1 MSKIISIIVP
11 VHNEEGSIK
20 LLYNELKQVFAPLS
34 YGYEI
39 IFINDGSDDSSQQII
54 DILVKTDAWVKGI
67 EFSRNFG
74 KEAATSAGMH
84 HATGVAVIAID
95 ADLQHPTH
103 VIPEFIDLWEKGAD
117 VVVGIRTKSEGR
129 TWLKNLSSTWYYKIM
144 NRISETPIHPGA
156 TDFRLVDRKVV
167 DEFNKLTEHDR
178 MTRGL
183 IDWLGFRRAFVEF
196 VAKERTSGRPS
207 YSYMKLIKLAVSSAT
222 AHSLMPLKFAG
233 YLGIVITVIS
243 FISGL
248 AIFTQRYIF
257 NDALG
262 WSVSGTA
269 QLGILMIFFIGI
281 ILICIGLVALYI
293 GNIHKEVHGR
303 PLYVIR
309 KKK

>member
-11 VHNEEGSIK
+11 VHNEEDSIK
-20 LLYNELKQVFAPLS
+20 LLYSELKEVFSELS

-39 IFINDGSDDSSQQII
+39 MFINDGSTDGSQHII
-54 DILVKTDAWVKGI
+54 DILAKTDAWVKSI

-84 HATGVAVIAID
+84 HATGNAVIAID
-95 ADLQHPTH
+95 ADLQHPTAL
-103 VIPEFIDLWEKGAD
+103 IPQFVEAWENGAD
-117 VVVGIRTKSEGR
+117 VVIGLRTKSEGKSFFKK
-129 TWLKNLSSTWYYKIM
+129 LGSYSYYKIM
-144 NRISETPIHPGA
+144 NAISETPIQPRA
-156 TDFRLVDRKVV
+156 TDFRLIDRKVV

-183 IDWLGFRRAFVEF
+183 IDWLGFRRVFVEF
-196 VAKERTSGRPS
+196 TAADRSVGTPS
-207 YSYMKLIKLAVSSAT
+207 YSYIKLIKLAVSSAI

-233 YLGIVITVIS
+233 YLGMLITFVS
-243 FISGL
+243 FFAGL

-281 ILICIGLVALYI
+281 ILICLGLVALYI

-309 KKK
+309 KK